1 MMMKITREEKQLYK
15 FLDCINKIFGKT
27 DERTYIVGML
37 SKLYFYAP
45 GYCGVFESIENIDR
59 LIDAYDFDT
68 CIYQLKQLPNKS
80 FVLDKIDGDALRNA
94 RTRDNTVSYVEDRMD
109 DNWVDEMDKHYTKKI
124 AKVASVTGK
133 WISDDD
139 IGYLKM
145 FDIFNIHNGHDY
157 LRFETGD
164 DLSNISLIFTASA
177 VVPDENDSSQMKIEA
192 YVENNQESSEEPPE
206 EFEDEEYDDPMA

>member
-94 RTRDNTVSYVEDRMD
+94 RTRDNTVRYVEDRLD

-139 IGYLKM
+139 IGYLKI
-145 FDIFNIHNGHDY
+145 FDIFNVYNGRDY

-192 YVENNQESSEEPPE
+192 YVENNQESSEE
-206 EFEDEEYDDPMA
+206 YDDPMA